1 MRDKQAREGRLRKI
15 RAHLPLRS
23 YLAASRLVLRRA
35 SGEAGSEFA
44 RLEDGADGEESG
56 LVDEQR
62 TAPNVREGL
71 PNQGVPFR
79 KKGLRTM
86 LT

>member
-1 MRDKQAREGRLRKI
+1 MDSVGGERGGLVGVRAR
-15 RAHLPLRS
+15 
-23 YLAASRLVLRRA
+23 
-35 SGEAGSEFA
+35 
-44 RLEDGADGEESG
+44 DGADGEESG

-86 LT
+86 MT